1 MSPKLIA
8 TAASGQTY
16 ASQCAVLYEAYQNLT
31 TEQRLRSFVLY
42 GSVIFH
48 LSNAGNGLFCYA
60 MATGD
65 KVSVQ
70 SILLYNL
77 MLIISNIT
85 TSGTTISN
93 VSTDTAQADMSL
105 YTYY

>member
-48 LSNAGNGLFCYA
+48 LSNAGHGLFCYA

-70 SILLYNL
+70 SILLYDL